1 MMLLMQQLLKLM
13 HIAAVIAIVVVA
25 VVEKKCKWLGMEH
38 NRCVSQADE
47 WCDWMSLGAET
58 STAQS

>member
-1 MMLLMQQLLKLM
+1 M